1 MLYRYIRSWEGYKLH
16 IGSNLPPKDNLR
28 KEDKSPAPKV
38 SFIRRF
44 HCTQLLPQPKVVL
57 HKCTL
62 GLHCS
67 TVENREA
74 SARTRS
80 TIPFNLNSCCFKR
93 CSAVTN
99 AWCLQG
105 THSCYCVYQDIH
117 LTTSSFPSLYT
128 LRFIPDCNT
137 SMDSLP
143 WFWSIEARIP
153 ASPSVLS
160 CSHFICACKAAWII
174 EE

>member
-105 THSCYCVYQDIH
+105 THSFLLLCVSRHTLNH
-117 LTTSSFPSLYT
+117 LQLSITIYPTFHTRLQYFNGLLT
-128 LRFIPDCNT
+128 LVLVNWGQNSCQ
-137 SMDSLP
+137 
-143 WFWSIEARIP
+143 
-153 ASPSVLS
+153 SVS
-160 CSHFICACKAAWII
+160 T
-174 EE
+174 